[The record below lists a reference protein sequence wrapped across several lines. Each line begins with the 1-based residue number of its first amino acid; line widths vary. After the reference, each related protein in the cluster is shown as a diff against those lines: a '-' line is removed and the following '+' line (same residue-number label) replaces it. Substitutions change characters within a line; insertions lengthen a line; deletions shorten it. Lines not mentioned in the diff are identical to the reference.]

1 MGSCMLNTLVIL
13 IGQTSTSVDPLAG
26 ASGWIGSGLL
36 GSVLA
41 WLLFV
46 HLPNKDKQ
54 ILGLIESRDKLV
66 EKLTVDFRQSLND
79 IVNKTEAKDKERSE
93 DFKQSL
99 QKVVD
104 HCEKEVTGTVESLK
118 KEVDRISQYVGE
130 LTKRVGEEKKGG

>member
-1 MGSCMLNTLVIL
+1 MNLFIL
-13 IGQTSTSVDPLAG
+13 FAQVVADPLSGGAG
-26 ASGWIGSGLL
+26 WVGTGLL
-36 GSVLA
+36 GSVLG

-54 ILGLIESRDKLV
+54 ILGLIESRDHLV
-66 EKLTVDFRQSLND
+66 EKVTTDFRQSLND
-79 IVNKTEAKDKERSE
+79 LVNKADIRDKERTE

-104 HCEKEVTGTVESLK
+104 HCEKEVTATVDALK

-130 LTKRVGEEKKGG
+130 LTKKISEEKKGG

>member
-1 MGSCMLNTLVIL
+1 MNLLIL
-13 IGQTSTSVDPLAG
+13 FAQIPTDPLSGGAG
-26 ASGWIGSGLL
+26 WVGTGLL
-36 GSVLA
+36 GSVLG

-66 EKLTVDFRQSLND
+66 EKLTADFRVSLD
-79 IVNKTEAKDKERSE
+79 TLLDKESRKDKELRD

-104 HCEKEVTGTVESLK
+104 HCEKEVSGTVESLK
-118 KEVDRISQYVGE
+118 REVDRISGYMGE
-130 LTKRVGEEKKGG
+130 LTKRVNEEKRGG